1 MEYIFS
7 VVIGYLLG
15 SIPTAFLVLKKS
27 KGIDITNTGSGNVGA
42 MNSYEVT
49 NSKFIGFLVF
59 LIDFF
64 KGFFAVLIT
73 RLIFNDVF
81 IYPALALLF
90 SLFSHCFNPWI
101 KFKGGRGLATAA
113 GGSIILF
120 PYLLFI
126 WIVLWILIYILK
138 RDILIANIFA
148 TVISLFTVYLT
159 KNIALD
165 YVCTATV
172 SSSELMLFTTSG
184 LLIIFIKHIE
194 PLKEIIKKTEK

>member
-1 MEYIFS
+1 MEFLFS
-7 VVIGYLLG
+7 SIIGYLLG

-59 LIDFF
+59 LIDFI
-64 KGFFAVLIT
+64 KGFLAVLIT

-90 SLFSHCFNPWI
+90 ALFSHCFNPWI
-101 KFKGGRGLATAA
+101 NFKGGRGLATAS

-159 KNIALD
+159 EKIALD
-165 YVCTATV
+165 YVCTAAVT
-172 SSSELMLFTTSG
+172 SSELMLFTTSG
-184 LLIIFIKHIE
+184 LLIIFIRHIE

>member
-1 MEYIFS
+1 MEYLFS
-7 VVIGYLLG
+7 SIIGYLFG

-49 NSKFIGFLVF
+49 NSKFIGILVF
-59 LIDFF
+59 LIDFI
-64 KGFFAVLIT
+64 KGLLAVLIT

-81 IYPALALLF
+81 IYTALALLF
-90 SLFSHCFNPWI
+90 ALFSHCFNPWI
-101 KFKGGRGLATAA
+101 NFKGGRGLATAA
-113 GGSIILF
+113 GGTIILF
-120 PYLLFI
+120 PYLLFV
-126 WIVLWILIYILK
+126 WIVLWILIYIFK
-138 RDILIANIFA
+138 RDILTANIFA

-165 YVCTATV
+165 YVFAANVT
-172 SSSELMLFTTSG
+172 SSELILFTTSG

-194 PLKEIIKKTEK
+194 PLKEIIFKK